1 MAKEVFDRNNY
12 DSLKKNV
19 IKANKAIA
27 RIEKQYGESSWGV
40 NRLYSKIDN
49 DLVKGVTK
57 TGKIRLNKN
66 MSDIQLRA
74 IEKATENF
82 LTNKKTSTLTGIKST
97 IKEVKSS
104 LKATYGDMGNKLT
117 NKEVNKLY
125 DLVADKDKRI
135 ITEQLGASVVWAT
148 MIEAKER
155 GLSENEFIEL
165 IDKRTDADI
174 KDLDTLE
181 FLNNIYNSY
190 MS

>member
-1 MAKEVFDRNNY
+1 MSIYDRSNY
-12 DSLKKNV
+12 DKLKKNV

-125 DLVADKDKRI
+125 DLVEDKDKRI
-135 ITEQLGASVVWAT
+135 ITEQLGASEVWAT
-148 MIEAKER
+148 MIETKER

-181 FLNNIYNSY
+181 FLNDIYNSY

>member
-1 MAKEVFDRNNY
+1 MTKEVYDRSNY
-12 DSLKKNV
+12 DKLKKNV
-19 IKANKAIA
+19 IKANKAIS

-125 DLVADKDKRI
+125 DLVEDKDKRI
-135 ITEQLGASVVWAT
+135 ITEQLGASEVWAT

-174 KDLDTLE
+174 KDLDTLD
-181 FLNNIYNSY
+181 FLNDIYNSY

>member
-1 MAKEVFDRNNY
+1 MAIYNKNEFEK
-12 DSLKKNV
+12 LKHKV
-19 IKANKAIA
+19 SRANKAIA

-49 DLVKGVTK
+49 DLVKGITK

-135 ITEQLGASVVWAT
+135 ITDQLGASGVWAT

-155 GLSENEFIEL
+155 GFSENEFIEL

-181 FLNNIYNSY
+181 FLNDIYNSY

>member
-1 MAKEVFDRNNY
+1 MAKEVYDRSNY
-12 DSLKKNV
+12 DKLKKNV

-49 DLVKGVTK
+49 DLVKGITK

-82 LTNKKTSTLTGIKST
+82 LINKKTSTLTGIKST

-104 LKATYGDMGNKLT
+104 LKATYGDMGNKLS

-125 DLVADKDKRI
+125 DLVEDKDKRI
-135 ITEQLGASVVWAT
+135 ITEQLGASEVWAT

-190 MS
+190 ML

>member
-1 MAKEVFDRNNY
+1 MSIYDRSNY
-12 DSLKKNV
+12 DKLKKNV

-49 DLVKGVTK
+49 DLVKGITK

-104 LKATYGDMGNKLT
+104 LKATYGDMGNKLS

-125 DLVADKDKRI
+125 DLVEDKDKRI
-135 ITEQLGASVVWAT
+135 ITEQLGASEVWAT

-155 GLSENEFIEL
+155 RLSENEFIEL

-174 KDLDTLE
+174 NDLDTLE
-181 FLNNIYNSY
+181 FLNDIYNSY

>member
-49 DLVKGVTK
+49 DLVKGITK

-135 ITEQLGASVVWAT
+135 ITEQLGASGVWAT
-148 MIEAKER
+148 MVEAKER

-181 FLNNIYNSY
+181 FLNDIYNSY

>member
-1 MAKEVFDRNNY
+1 MAKEVYDRSNY
-12 DSLKKNV
+12 DKLKKNV

-49 DLVKGVTK
+49 DLVKGITK

-104 LKATYGDMGNKLT
+104 LKATYGDMGNKLS

-135 ITEQLGASVVWAT
+135 ITEQLGASEVWAT